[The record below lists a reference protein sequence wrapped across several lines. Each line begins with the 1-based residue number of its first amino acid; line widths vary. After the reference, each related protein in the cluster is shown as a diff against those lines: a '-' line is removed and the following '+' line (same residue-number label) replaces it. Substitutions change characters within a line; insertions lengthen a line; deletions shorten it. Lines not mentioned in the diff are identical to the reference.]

1 MFRPRF
7 GRVSAVQ
14 KSCRLTFPRAAAL
27 VIPAAAQNSNNS
39 SDQQSPANQVQSQQ
53 TQQAQ
58 TPDQATGHEP
68 LKYER
73 HEGFWGKLNPFARKK
88 YVSRQLDP
96 IRGRVNELDELTAKN
111 AKMIADVDSRATEG
125 IRNAMSKANDADT
138 HALDAGN
145 RATQAQ
151 QTAQQATTR
160 LATVEQAVTKI
171 DTYEP
176 ITQAEIH
183 FRPGQAVLSKKA
195 KDALDEMATSLKNQ
209 KGYIIE
215 VQGFSPGR
223 GSAAIDNSRQMAQSV
238 VRYLVLNHEVP
249 VYRIYTVGMGN
260 APIQAAE
267 GKKTRTRG
275 GRVEISLLKNGLGDL
290 ASNAPANASVN
301 GNGGVSGATNAVPA
315 GNSNEV
321 QQPAAP
327 ATNVAP
333 APQQGGMTTE
343 KPSPA
348 TSSKPPRQ

>member
-1 MFRPRF
+1 MACRQSCPECYDPRF
-7 GRVSAVQ
+7 GGISAMK
-14 KSCRLTFPRAAAL
+14 KSYLLSLPLAAAL
-27 VIPAAAQNSNNS
+27 VIPAAAQNSNSS
-39 SDQQSPANQVQSQQ
+39 SDQQSQANQAQSQQ

-58 TPDQATGHEP
+58 PADPAATGHEP

-111 AKMIADVDSRATEG
+111 AKMIADVDGRATEG

-195 KDALDEMATSLKNQ
+195 KDALDEMATSLKDQ
-209 KGYIIE
+209 KGYIVE
-215 VQGFSPGR
+215 VQGFSSGR
-223 GSAAIDNSRQMAQSV
+223 GNAAIENSRQMAQSV
-238 VRYLVLNHEVP
+238 VRYMVLNHEVP

-267 GKKTRTRG
+267 GKKTRVRG

-290 ASNAPANASVN
+290 AANAPASAAN
-301 GNGGVSGATNAVPA
+301 GNGGVSGATAVPSA
-315 GNSNEV
+315 NSNEV
-321 QQPAAP
+321 QQ
-327 ATNVAP
+327 
-333 APQQGGMTTE
+333 
-343 KPSPA
+343 
-348 TSSKPPRQ
+348 